1 MTHESGYIF
10 LVDADNRIVAT
21 GYNGAARGETE
32 CLEVGTCWRKENNV
46 PHGPV
51 SYTHLTLPT
60 IA

>member
-32 CLEVGTCWRKENNV
+32 CLEVGTCWRKENNA
-46 PHGPV
+46 V

-60 IA
+60 ILLV